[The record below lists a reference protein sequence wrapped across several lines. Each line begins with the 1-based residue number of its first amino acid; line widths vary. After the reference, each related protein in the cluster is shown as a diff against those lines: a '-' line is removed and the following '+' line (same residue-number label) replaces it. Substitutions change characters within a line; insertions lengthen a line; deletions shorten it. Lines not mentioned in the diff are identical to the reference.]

1 MAEHTYVCDRKP
13 DQCGKDSA
21 VRFAPRTVW
30 QEAQAQSRA
39 IYQKAPPEIREGFG
53 YSAKVALFRLLSV
66 AFHALTGTKS
76 QRRKLLILSRLA
88 LLGFLPRLPLNIR
101 QTRIPALLVQC
112 RTISPLLLKAREKR
126 TAPCRN
132 SPLTKDTKS
141 CFVIKPPVYLSVL
154 FCVFF
159 SSAFLSN
166 AIYSGKTWNG
176 IKGKTGRPPFS
187 TSFIADNM
195 RSDILFLAIESGV
208 TVSGC
213 PTT

>member
-1 MAEHTYVCDRKP
+1 
-13 DQCGKDSA
+13 S
-21 VRFAPRTVW
+21 
-30 QEAQAQSRA
+30 
-39 IYQKAPPEIREGFG
+39 
-53 YSAKVALFRLLSV
+53 
-66 AFHALTGTKS
+66 
-76 QRRKLLILSRLA
+76 
-88 LLGFLPRLPLNIR
+88 

>member
-1 MAEHTYVCDRKP
+1 MP
-13 DQCGKDSA
+13 
-21 VRFAPRTVW
+21 W
-30 QEAQAQSRA
+30 RA
-39 IYQKAPPEIREGFG
+39 
-53 YSAKVALFRLLSV
+53 S
-66 AFHALTGTKS
+66 KS

-132 SPLTKDTKS
+132 YPLTKDTKS

-213 PTT
+213 PTTWYHLYLYFINFSIASFFAFSCSDGGYARSYQLSIQWITLSLDNPHCSNQNFSV

>member
-1 MAEHTYVCDRKP
+1 CYGIKIDHAERETTGVE
-13 DQCGKDSA
+13 GKAERLTWHKAWTA
-21 VRFAPRTVW
+21 V
-30 QEAQAQSRA
+30 SS
-39 IYQKAPPEIREGFG
+39 GF
-53 YSAKVALFRLLSV
+53 S
-66 AFHALTGTKS
+66 
-76 QRRKLLILSRLA
+76 
-88 LLGFLPRLPLNIR
+88 
-101 QTRIPALLVQC
+101 
-112 RTISPLLLKAREKR
+112 ISYTSREKR